1 MKHTLGRGSPELEA
15 VLSGG
20 RRPLLESSREDEP
33 GGGCRPE
40 EKRTPGPL
48 LRPSLRFN
56 IRVFISKWGPLSHI
70 SVGPHKAPQS

>member
-33 GGGCRPE
+33 GGGMQARGE
-40 EKRTPGPL
+40 EDPR
-48 LRPSLRFN
+48 
-56 IRVFISKWGPLSHI
+56 
-70 SVGPHKAPQS
+70 APPQAQS

>member
-33 GGGCRPE
+33 GGGDAGQR
-40 EKRTPGPL
+40 RRGPQG
-48 LRPSLRFN
+48 PSSGPVLGS
-56 IRVFISKWGPLSHI
+56 ISESLFPNGVP
-70 SVGPHKAPQS
+70 